1 MFIPKRYGQSKV
13 ENCPFCSKVA
23 MSMNKQGVP
32 VCSMHKEEILED
44 LKCICGEALDILKG
58 KFGVFFNCMKCG
70 NMNMRK
76 MMEVNIIKTR
86 QRETP
91 AAKSFSKPSNNS
103 PRTEITVR
111 NDDPRYF
118 D

>member
-103 PRTEITVR
+103 PRTE
-111 NDDPRYF
+111 
-118 D
+118 